1 MTPPRQDGLA
11 MDNTAFRR
19 IGHSLVDT
27 VATFLDSLPDRAVTR
42 HRTPAELRAVLDAD
56 RPLPEAGADPETL
69 LGRAAELLMSESLF
83 NGHPRF
89 FGYVTASPAHIG
101 ILAELLAAAV
111 NANVGAHQLA
121 PIATEIEAQTVR
133 WIAELIRYPGDCG
146 GLFVSGGNMAN
157 FTALLTARAAAAEWN
172 VRAAGIGDASA
183 QPFRIY
189 ASEETHTWVQK
200 GADMAGIGTDAIR
213 WIPTDAALQIDV
225 GCLRTT
231 LEQDRKD
238 GARPLM
244 VIATAGSVS
253 TGAVDPLFELADV
266 CRAADVWLHVDGAY
280 GAFAAGVPGA
290 PPALQGLSL
299 ADSVAVDPHKWLYA
313 PIEAGC
319 VLVRDREAL
328 RRTFSFHPTYY
339 HFGQEV
345 TNYVDF
351 GPQNSRGFRALK
363 VWLALQHVGREG
375 YRKSIAEDM
384 RLSRELY
391 AHVDVHPELQA
402 LTQMLSITTFRY
414 VPPGLADS
422 SAHAGVAAYLN
433 ALNHRLLDRLQESGE
448 AFVSNAVIDGQFAL
462 RACIVNF
469 NTCEADV
476 AALPDVVAKMGRAVA
491 AEMDE
496 QASTNV
502 SGASA

>member
-1 MTPPRQDGLA
+1 MENST
-11 MDNTAFRR
+11 FRR

-42 HRTPAELRAVLDAD
+42 HRPPEELRSLLDAS
-56 RPLPEAGADPETL
+56 RPLPEEGTDPETL
-69 LGRAAELLMSESLF
+69 LARAAEVLMSESLF

-89 FGYVTASPAHIG
+89 YGYVTASPAHIG

-111 NANVGAHQLA
+111 NANVGARQLA

-133 WIAELIRYPGDCG
+133 WLAELIGYPSDCG

-172 VRAAGIGDASA
+172 VRTAGIGDACA
-183 QPFRIY
+183 RPLHIY

-200 GADMAGIGTDAIR
+200 SADMAGIGTDAIR
-213 WIPTDAALQIDV
+213 WIPTDAALQMDV
-225 GCLRTT
+225 DRLRAT
-231 LEQDRKD
+231 LEKDRKD

-244 VIATAGSVS
+244 VIGTAGSVS
-253 TGAVDPLFELADV
+253 TGAVDPLFELAEV
-266 CRAADVWLHVDGAY
+266 CRAADVWFHVDGAY
-280 GAFAAGVPGA
+280 GAFAAGVSGA
-290 PPALQGLSL
+290 PAVLQGLAL

-328 RRTFSFHPTYY
+328 RRTFSFHPPYY

-391 AHVDVHPELQA
+391 ARVDVHPELQA
-402 LTQMLSITTFRY
+402 ITQVLSITTFRY

-422 SAHAGVAAYLN
+422 SADAAVAAYLN
-433 ALNHRLLDRLQESGE
+433 TLNHRLLDRLQESGE

-476 AALPDVVAKMGRAVA
+476 AALPDVVARLGRAIA
-491 AEMDE
+491 AEME
-496 QASTNV
+496 
-502 SGASA
+502 GRP